1 MFIQE
6 LELARGRLESG
17 ERLID
22 PNTAKLEA
30 TRKELEEN
38 KQRIISR
45 DDKILVRTSEHTS
58 ICLSDDKNNLIAM
71 LFLSLM
77 HSRSSKQR

>member
-30 TRKELEEN
+30 TLKELEEN

-58 ICLSDDKNNLIAM
+58 ICLPDDKNDLIAM
-71 LFLSLM
+71 LF
-77 HSRSSKQR
+77 Q